1 MQQRTICPIP
11 PPSQRIRNN
20 PIWCLEAT
28 LLLRSLSEKLTV
40 HDGFSSW
47 RLRETKDLRRT
58 VQEALTRLQNPENCS
73 EARKLVCHLTWGGC
87 GLGCLLHHTAYC
99 LVTSLATGRVLVLS
113 DQVWPH
119 SNLVLRHFFRNI
131 SNTCTDYAGKKSS
144 IPKSWDLALVGL
156 FQVLRR

>member
-1 MQQRTICPIP
+1 M
-11 PPSQRIRNN
+11 
-20 PIWCLEAT
+20 
-28 LLLRSLSEKLTV
+28 RSLSEKLTV

-73 EARKLVCHLTWGGC
+73 DARKLVCHLTWGGC

-113 DQVWPH
+113 DQVWPR

-131 SNTCTDYAGKKSS
+131 SNNCTDYTGKKSS
-144 IPKSWDLALVGL
+144 IPKSWDCALGHL
-156 FQVLRR
+156 FQVMQR

>member
-1 MQQRTICPIP
+1 M
-11 PPSQRIRNN
+11 
-20 PIWCLEAT
+20 
-28 LLLRSLSEKLTV
+28 TV
-40 HDGFSSW
+40 HDGLSSR
-47 RLRETKDLRRT
+47 RLRETKELGKA
-58 VQEALTRLQNPENCS
+58 VQKALTRLQNPENCS

-131 SNTCTDYAGKKSS
+131 SNTCTDYTGKKSKAG
-144 IPKSWDLALVGL
+144 I
-156 FQVLRR
+156 VL